1 MRIATIVT
9 LLCLALMCLGAPRP
23 FLGRMARN
31 SLIKGV
37 AAPPAFSVN
46 VYDYGAAGDGH
57 TDDTAAFQSALNAAA
72 KYQTVL
78 IAILIP
84 SHSLT

>member
-1 MRIATIVT
+1 
-9 LLCLALMCLGAPRP
+9 
-23 FLGRMARN
+23 MARN

-72 KYQTVL
+72 RCL
-78 IAILIP
+78 P
-84 SHSLT
+84 S